1 MTKRKSANLDA
12 PIWFDGTNIN
22 EALFCDEFLS
32 SRKIIFANGA
42 FFTPDGRV
50 TDDLPLRGEIY
61 EELKCCA
68 VNNIPRKITNI
79 LEVMKLAAHVE
90 DFAPEADR
98 IHLANGTL
106 ALDGSFTE
114 GRPNIVRSRL
124 PVAYRPDAPAP
135 VRWLSFLDGLLYTE
149 DIPTLQEFIGYCLI
163 PSNKGQRMMVIKG
176 NGGEG
181 KSQIG
186 AVLGALLGS
195 NMKDGSIGK
204 ISENRFAR
212 ADLEH
217 TLLCVD
223 DDMRMEALRQTN
235 YVKSIV
241 TAQGKMDLER
251 KGKQSYQGWMFARLL
266 AFSNGNLQ
274 VLYDRSDGFYRR
286 QLVLTT
292 REKPV
297 GRIDDPDLAE
307 KMKAEAEGIFLW
319 AFEGL
324 QRLVANNFKFTE
336 SQRTRDNR
344 EAVKRDS
351 NNVFDF
357 LESEGYIRLK
367 ADCTISSKDLYEIYR
382 MWCEE
387 NNLTPLK
394 RRSFSDSVIASQSKY
409 NLEYCNKITNAAG
422 RRVWGFFGIE
432 AIARPNING
441 FSDVSERTYR
451 TDGRSDFSMPCR
463 VRMYAAFTPKCCY
476 TEKF

>member
-106 ALDGSFTE
+106 KLDGSFTE

-135 VRWLSFLDGLLYTE
+135 VRWLSFLDGLLYAE

-217 TLLCVD
+217 ILLCVD

-266 AFSNGNLQ
+266 AFSNGDLQ
-274 VLYDRSDGFYRR
+274 ALYDRSDGFYRR

-292 REKPV
+292 KEKPA
-297 GRIDDPDLAE
+297 GRVDDPDLAE
-307 KMKAEAEGIFLW
+307 KMKAEVEGIFLW

-344 EAVKRDS
+344 EAVKRDN

-387 NNLTPLK
+387 NSLTPLK
-394 RRSFSDSVIASQSKY
+394 RRSFSDSVIASQTKY

-422 RRVWGFFGIE
+422 RRVWGFFGNE

-441 FSDVSERTYR
+441 FSDISEHTYVPEDWR
-451 TDGRSDFSMPCR
+451 
-463 VRMYAAFTPKCCY
+463 
-476 TEKF
+476 

>member
-32 SRKIIFANGA
+32 SRKIIFADGA

-61 EELKCCA
+61 EKLKCCA

-106 ALDGSFTE
+106 KLDGSFTE

-186 AVLGALLGS
+186 AVLVALLGS

-217 TLLCVD
+217 ILLCVD

-241 TAQGKMDLER
+241 TAQGQMDLER
-251 KGKQSYQGWMFARLL
+251 KGKQSYQGWMYARLL
-266 AFSNGNLQ
+266 AFSNGDLQ
-274 VLYDRSDGFYRR
+274 ALYDRSDGFYRR
-286 QLVLTT
+286 QLILTT
-292 REKPV
+292 KDKPLSRV
-297 GRIDDPDLAE
+297 DDPDIAE
-307 KMKAEAEGIFLW
+307 KMAAEVEGILLW

-324 QRLVANNFKFTE
+324 QRLVKNGFQFTE
-336 SQRTRDNR
+336 SDRAKRNR
-344 EAVKRDS
+344 ELVKRDN

-367 ADCTISSKDLYEIYR
+367 ADACTSSKELYEVYK

-387 NNLTPLK
+387 NSLNAIK
-394 RRSFSDSVIASQSKY
+394 ARGFSDALIANQRRY
-409 NLEYCNKITNAAG
+409 NLESTNNIVNSSG
-422 RRVWGFFGIE
+422 RRVRGFVGIE
-432 AIARPNING
+432 ALVQPDLTPN
-441 FSDVSERTYR
+441 SW
-451 TDGRSDFSMPCR
+451 R
-463 VRMYAAFTPKCCY
+463 V
-476 TEKF
+476 

>member
-1 MTKRKSANLDA
+1 MSVTKRKSANLDA

-22 EALFCDEFLS
+22 EALFCDEFLN
-32 SRKIIFANGA
+32 SRKIIFADGA

-98 IHLANGTL
+98 IHLSNGTL
-106 ALDGSFTE
+106 KLDGSFTE

-135 VRWLSFLDGLLYTE
+135 VRWLSFLDGLLYAE

-217 TLLCVD
+217 ILLCVD

-266 AFSNGNLQ
+266 AFSNGDLQ
-274 VLYDRSDGFYRR
+274 ALYDRSDGFYRR

-292 REKPV
+292 KEKPA
-297 GRIDDPDLAE
+297 GRVDDPDLAE
-307 KMKAEAEGIFLW
+307 KLKAEVEGIFLW

-344 EAVKRDS
+344 EAVKRDN

-367 ADCTISSKDLYEIYR
+367 ADCTISSKALYEIYR

-394 RRSFSDSVIASQSKY
+394 RRSFSESVIANQSKY

-432 AIARPNING
+432 AIVRPNING
-441 FSDVSERTYR
+441 FSDVSEHTYVPEDWR
-451 TDGRSDFSMPCR
+451 
-463 VRMYAAFTPKCCY
+463 
-476 TEKF
+476 